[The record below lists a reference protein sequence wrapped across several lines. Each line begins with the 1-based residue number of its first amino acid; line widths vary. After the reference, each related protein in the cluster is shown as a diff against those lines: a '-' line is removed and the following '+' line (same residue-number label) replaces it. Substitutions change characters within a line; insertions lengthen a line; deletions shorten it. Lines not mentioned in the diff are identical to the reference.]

1 MGGPE
6 VLGSCGLGPQAV
18 RGQISRVRPHCPT
31 ALHRKRC
38 TVHTSPDRSTC
49 WTSSVSVGDGPGQL
63 SGARVVGRGGLHRLA
78 GLEDSFVLVSQT
90 LNHACIRA
98 SGAISSFGSVRV
110 HSLKGVPWTVRP
122 GPCSGSM
129 LSLET
134 CCRRFDGRRGTK
146 PGHTGYVP
154 GSVPGG
160 TLASSSRLCR
170 PPLSSTWPVRW
181 RQSFARSSAAPKA
194 AGCRHPATER
204 TLLSRDDRPGSD
216 G

>member
-1 MGGPE
+1 MTRQGGGLPE
-6 VLGSCGLGPQAV
+6 RRGGACPLPREPARGSPTLPTPSACGPPGRASIRSVSVFPALSA
-18 RGQISRVRPHCPT
+18 SLPHC
-31 ALHRKRC
+31 LHRKRC
-38 TVHTSPDRSTC
+38 AVHTPPDRSTC

-122 GPCSGSM
+122 GPCSESM

-146 PGHTGYVP
+146 PGHTG
-154 GSVPGG
+154 
-160 TLASSSRLCR
+160 
-170 PPLSSTWPVRW
+170 
-181 RQSFARSSAAPKA
+181 
-194 AGCRHPATER
+194 
-204 TLLSRDDRPGSD
+204 
-216 G
+216 